1 MTTTMPTTTGS
12 PGSAGRTGAT
22 VSPDE
27 WRAATDRH
35 VGALDGIRAVP
46 VVAVLLFHAGVAWF
60 GGGMLGVDMFFA
72 LSGFLITSLLVA
84 EYQGPAPCGSGAST
98 SAGLAGCSRRSS

>member
-1 MTTTMPTTTGS
+1 MTATMPTTTGS

-84 EYQGPAPCGSGAST
+84 EYQRSGT
-98 SAGLAGCSRRSS
+98 LRLGRSS